1 MIFFSIH
8 NSDVSQQTGINAYDI
23 VSTLQSMGMLKYW
36 KGKHLVLTQR
46 EILDEFRVKLKK
58 RKNVKL
64 IDAQCLHWT
73 PTYVQ
78 NNNIK

>member
-1 MIFFSIH
+1 
-8 NSDVSQQTGINAYDI
+8 
-23 VSTLQSMGMLKYW
+23 MGMLKYW